1 MEEEALS
8 PISIEVISADS
19 LSNISILAKV
29 EEDSNCKSGISRT
42 ADAVLGLASNV
53 IDIAEGA
60 NLYRVEVPSG
70 YSLNDLVASKKNPE
84 AVRALVKDPKGHL
97 SGDVSLKA
105 AGISPAQIASVGL
118 AAAAM
123 VVGQAYMTEINDKLQ
138 NIDTKLDTIVAMI
151 AGEQKAKI
159 KNALDIARAYSSLY
173 DEYQAKPL
181 EARQAARNE
190 IEGRYNDI
198 GQVIDWI
205 TEQLS
210 DVQKRAVE
218 AKTKEKDIAPLLE
231 ELHSYEEQFS
241 MCLQALSA
249 LAMTRMYY
257 DGTTDER
264 SAVIEQQRIR
274 EKSREFVSKRRTL
287 AGIIEMKIG
296 DLKNQPISLPQ
307 NAEKNPVKR
316 LISQSPRAA
325 AKEQLLQ
332 TKTQMQ
338 SNLRTAQ
345 SKIENDASACEESIK
360 SAALASQSS
369 RVLLTDGTSCWLI
382 GNDEQSEAEKAE
394 G

>member
-1 MEEEALS
+1 MEEETLS
-8 PISIEVISADS
+8 PISIEVISADN

-29 EEDSNCKSGISRT
+29 EEGGNCKSGIFRT
-42 ADAVLGLASNV
+42 ADAFLGLASNV
-53 IDIAEGA
+53 IDVAEGA

-70 YSLNDLVASKKNPE
+70 YSLNDLVASKRSPE
-84 AVRALVKDPKGHL
+84 AVRALVKDSKGRL

-138 NIDTKLDTIVAMI
+138 SIDTKLDTIVAMI

-181 EARQAARNE
+181 EARQAVRNE
-190 IEGRYNDI
+190 IEGKYNDI

-210 DVQKRAVE
+210 DAQKRATE
-218 AKTKEKDIAPLLE
+218 AKAKEKDIAPLLE

-257 DGTTDER
+257 DGTMDER
-264 SAVIEQQRIR
+264 SAAIEQQRIR
-274 EKSREFVSKRRTL
+274 EKSREFASKRRTL
-287 AGIIEMKIG
+287 AGIMEMKIG

-307 NAEKNPVKR
+307 STENNPVKR
-316 LISQSPRAA
+316 LFSQSPRAA

-338 SNLRTAQ
+338 SKLRTAQ
-345 SKIENDASACEESIK
+345 SKIENDASACQESIE
-360 SAALASQSS
+360 SVVLASQSA
-369 RVLLTDGTSCWLI
+369 RVLLTDGASCWLI

-394 G
+394 D

>member
-84 AVRALVKDPKGHL
+84 AVRALVKDSKGHL

-138 NIDTKLDTIVAMI
+138 SIDTKLDTIAAMI

-159 KNALDIARAYSSLY
+159 KNALDIARAYSGLY

-181 EARQAARNE
+181 EARQAARSE
-190 IEGRYNDI
+190 IEGRYNDV

-205 TEQLS
+205 TEQLF
-210 DVQKRAVE
+210 DVQKRVTD
-218 AKTKEKDIAPLLE
+218 AKAKEKDIAPLLE

-264 SAVIEQQRIR
+264 SAAIEQQRIR

-296 DLKNQPISLPQ
+296 DLKNRPISLPQ
-307 NAEKNPVKR
+307 NAEKIR
-316 LISQSPRAA
+316 
-325 AKEQLLQ
+325 
-332 TKTQMQ
+332 
-338 SNLRTAQ
+338 
-345 SKIENDASACEESIK
+345 
-360 SAALASQSS
+360 
-369 RVLLTDGTSCWLI
+369 
-382 GNDEQSEAEKAE
+382 
-394 G
+394 